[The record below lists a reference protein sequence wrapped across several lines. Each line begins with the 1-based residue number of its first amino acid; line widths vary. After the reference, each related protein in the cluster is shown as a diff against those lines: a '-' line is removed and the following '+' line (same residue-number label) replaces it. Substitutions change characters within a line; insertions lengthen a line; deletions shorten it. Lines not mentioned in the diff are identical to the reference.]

1 MINFIRATVKLV
13 LFFIFALMVVVFVAA
28 GNLLLRIFNKQLVI
42 RWKNLV
48 VKKWAAFTALILG
61 IKIKAKGKP
70 PQPPFFLVSNHL
82 SYIDVVPLWLY
93 LDTTFIAKS
102 EVRSWPFFGLATR
115 VLGVLFINRELKRD
129 VHRMNQRISE
139 AISDEQGIVLFPEG
153 TSTKGE
159 KVLPFNTSL
168 LHYPADSKIP
178 VHYAAISYTSF
189 DTSRPAQQ
197 KICWWGDMAF
207 SRHFWE
213 LLKMPGFEV
222 NIQFGEREII
232 NDNRKK
238 LAQQLHEAVSE
249 LFIPCKSRQHKT

>member
-13 LFFIFALMVVVFVAA
+13 LFFVSSLLVVVFVAA
-28 GNLLLRIFNKQLVI
+28 GNLLLRIFNKQWVI

-48 VKKWAAFTALILG
+48 IKKWAAFTALILG
-61 IKIKAKGKP
+61 IKINAKGKP

-102 EVRSWPFFGLATR
+102 EVRSWPFFGFATR

-168 LHYPADSKIP
+168 LYYPADSKIS
-178 VHYAAISYTSF
+178 VNYAAISYTSF
-189 DTSRPAQQ
+189 DINRPAQQ
-197 KICWWGDMAF
+197 KICWWGDMTFF
-207 SRHFWE
+207 SHFWE
-213 LLKMPGFEV
+213 LLKMPGFEA

-249 LFIPCKSRQHKT
+249 QFIPCKSRQHKT